1 MTSRGHQPKNATMEL
16 LVTEPSDVKNTL
28 ALLTGILDEL
38 KNIKIQL
45 AQQDERIGVLSR
57 SSGLN
62 ICKKDSTCEL
72 VRYKPPRYSFNRLLK
87 RLENQQY
94 FI

>member
-1 MTSRGHQPKNATMEL
+1 MEP

-45 AQQDERIGVLSR
+45 ARQDERIGGLTR
-57 SSGLN
+57 SSDLN
-62 ICKKDSTCEL
+62 ACERNSTCEL
-72 VRYKPPRYSFNRLLK
+72 VRYKPPRYSFNRSLK
-87 RLENQQY
+87 GSENQRCL
-94 FI
+94 I

>member
-1 MTSRGHQPKNATMEL
+1 MEP

-45 AQQDERIGVLSR
+45 AQQDERIGGLGR

-62 ICKKDSTCEL
+62 VCERDSTCEL
-72 VRYKPPRYSFNRLLK
+72 VRYKPQDTVSNRLK
-87 RLENQQY
+87 RSENQRCL
-94 FI
+94 I